1 MRQRSLQ
8 KGYSGGSFPSN
19 CTVRL
24 QITQAYVR
32 IRKEY
37 TRPPTALPAVP
48 GAAIQPRRRRSWR
61 PRGRVPWEGLPEYR
75 SHRARTSWGAAP
87 CPANVNRAWFAA
99 RFGGPILLA
108 SPDHQSAFSRNSPA
122 KNAALSEV

>member
-37 TRPPTALPAVP
+37 TRPPTALPAVTE
-48 GAAIQPRRRRSWR
+48 AEILPRRHGS
-61 PRGRVPWEGLPEYR
+61 
-75 SHRARTSWGAAP
+75 S
-87 CPANVNRAWFAA
+87 
-99 RFGGPILLA
+99 GPIARRHYWVLPLLR
-108 SPDHQSAFSRNSPA
+108 QR
-122 KNAALSEV
+122 